1 VLFRQVLHADLACA
15 SYVIADGGQAAVVD
29 PKWEITDYLALA
41 ARHGFQFTHIVE
53 THNHADHL
61 SGRGRLAAATGATL
75 HISAEAGAVY
85 EHEALADG
93 DVVEI
98 GQARIRAVATP
109 GHRPEHTAFV
119 VEDGA
124 RSDDPWG
131 VLTGDSLFV
140 ADMARPDLAVQPEDG
155 ARGLY
160 RSAQRLLELPDF
172 VEVWPGHI
180 GGSLCGGTGMSRKPV
195 STIGYERHINRFL
208 AFDDEDAF
216 VDALAGDR
224 RPQPPNFE
232 RIVELNRGPLIAAAA
247 LPEPGTP
254 AVVRALA
261 ESGALVLDGRSPR
274 EFDSG
279 HLPGSINV
287 TIVGNGVGTKAA
299 WVAEPDT
306 EIVIVAA
313 SGSEAKRMAA
323 LLQAI
328 GFSAVRSYLAGG
340 VPAWLEAGLP
350 IEKTAAV
357 DPATAAEHLNRDK
370 VVLLDVREDDEWR
383 RGHVPGSLHVPYHDL
398 KDGVPDDVRRAAGD
412 KTLAVVCSVGT
423 RSSIA
428 ASLLRRQGIED
439 LEHVV
444 DGGVTELE
452 SFGVELVRGPR
463 R

>member
-1 VLFRQVLHADLACA
+1 VFFRQVLHADLACA
-15 SYVIADGGQAAVVD
+15 SYVIADGGQAAIVD
-29 PKWEITDYLALA
+29 PKWAIEDYLELA
-41 ARHGFQFTHIVE
+41 KRHGFQITHVLE

-75 HISAEAGAVY
+75 HVSADAGAEY
-85 EHEALADG
+85 EHEALTEG
-93 DVVEI
+93 DAIMV
-98 GQARIRAVATP
+98 GRARVRALATA
-109 GHRPEHTAFV
+109 GHRPEHTALV
-119 VEDGA
+119 LEDTNRGEG
-124 RSDDPWG
+124 PWA

-140 ADMARPDLAVQPEDG
+140 ADMARPDLAVDPDEG

-160 RSAQRLLELPDF
+160 RSTQRLLELPDF

-180 GGSLCGGTGMSRKPV
+180 GGSLCGGAGMSRKPV
-195 STIGYERHINRFL
+195 STIGYERRFNRFL
-208 AFDDEDAF
+208 AFDDEDGFA
-216 VDALAGDR
+216 DALTGDR

-232 RIVELNRGPLIAAAA
+232 RIVELNRGSLIEATAP
-247 LPEPGTP
+247 PEASTA
-254 AVVRALA
+254 AVVRSLA

-287 TIVGNGVGTKAA
+287 TMVGTGVGTKAA

-306 EIVIVAA
+306 EVVIVAA
-313 SGSEAKRMAA
+313 SGTEARRMAA

-350 IEKTAAV
+350 IETTRAV
-357 DPATAAEHLNRDK
+357 APATAAEHLKRDD

-383 RGHVPGSLHVPYHDL
+383 GGHVPGSLHVPYHDL
-398 KDGVPDDVRRAAGD
+398 KDGVPDDIRRAAGE

-428 ASLLRRQGIED
+428 ASLLKRHGVKE

-444 DGGVTELE
+444 DGGVRDLE
-452 SFGVELVRGPR
+452 SFGVELRKA
-463 R
+463 